1 MRVRRR
7 RTACGVP
14 GRPEHGKRF
23 RRDQVSPLIGDSW
36 RACRIW
42 RTFHPDYACYH
53 RLANDDIP
61 LNVSFCIPL
70 PVAAT

>member
-1 MRVRRR
+1 MEASYEKP
-7 RTACGVP
+7 TAAKSRGF
-14 GRPEHGKRF
+14 GYSAL
-23 RRDQVSPLIGDSW
+23 QQDSLH
-36 RACRIW
+36 
-42 RTFHPDYACYH
+42 FYY

>member
-1 MRVRRR
+1 MLLARDMEASYEKP
-7 RTACGVP
+7 TAAKSRG
-14 GRPEHGKRF
+14 F
-23 RRDQVSPLIGDSW
+23 DYSALQQDSLH
-36 RACRIW
+36 
-42 RTFHPDYACYH
+42 FYY